1 MGTNTKLFQS
11 KSNLLKS
18 IMNSDNPQ
26 ELIQKMVASNPQMQN
41 LMQLFQ
47 TSGLSPKQFFYQYA
61 QQNGIDPD
69 QFLKSLK

>member
-1 MGTNTKLFQS
+1 
-11 KSNLLKS
+11 
-18 IMNSDNPQ
+18 MNSDNPQ
-26 ELIQKMVASNPQMQN
+26 ELIQKLVASNPQMQN